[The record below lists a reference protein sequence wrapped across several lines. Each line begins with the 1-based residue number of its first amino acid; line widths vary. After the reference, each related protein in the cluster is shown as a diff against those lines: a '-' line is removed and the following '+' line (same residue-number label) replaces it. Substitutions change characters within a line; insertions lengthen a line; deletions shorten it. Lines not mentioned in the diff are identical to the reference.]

1 MYVKV
6 IVKNNSQY
14 TDNLFTYKVPEFLQ
28 DEICLG
34 HRILVPFGKG
44 NKPIE
49 AYVFRIMHDNDEKVE
64 TKYIYDILDE
74 RPILKR
80 EDLELIHWMKNR
92 YLCTYM
98 DCINLII
105 PKGYKLNN
113 YKLITLYPSLKG
125 IDAYELYDL
134 SEQLSDNKKFVFQKV
149 LDNKGSIKLD
159 KLVEKKIEYSTQ
171 VAEDE
176 ELYNIKDKKTLK
188 RKVADNLN
196 SLLYKMKEESLI
208 DLKWEY
214 KSIKNE
220 IKICYVSLKMN
231 YVDMMFY
238 IKENKIRLGEKQK
251 QILEFLKNNEDV
263 EINDLIEL
271 LKVSKSSINS
281 LKEKNLVE
289 FKYEDF
295 YRKSKSNFNYQNKDV
310 VLNEE
315 QNHAIEKITSEMFNQ
330 EKKPYMIHGVTGS
343 GKTEVYMEII
353 DYALKQGLDSIVLV
367 PEISL
372 TPQTIARFKNRFKDI
387 VGVFHSR
394 LSEGEKHDVFREIKK
409 GNIRILIGARSAIF
423 APFNSLGVVIVDEFH
438 ESSYKS
444 DKNPKFSTLEVG
456 RYLVNKRDI
465 TLVLGSA
472 TPSIEEY
479 YRAKSGEYELI
490 ELKKRA
496 NNKPL
501 PKIEVVDMKEELK
514 YGNRSFLSN
523 RLKLQIEEEIK
534 NNNQVILFL
543 NRRGYSSFVS
553 CRECGYVFKCKHCD
567 ISLTYH
573 KKQNIGKCHYC
584 GYEEVI
590 PQKCPECESKYV
602 KAFGLGTEKI
612 EEEIKQIFE
621 GVRVLRLDKD
631 TTSQKHELENI
642 LNKFQNREAD
652 ILIGTQMISKG
663 LDFNH
668 VTLVGILSADMMLN
682 FPDFKSF
689 ENTFQLVTQVS
700 GRAGRSE
707 KEGKVI
713 LQTYDSQSSVIKR
726 IVDYD
731 FEGFY
736 EDEIKIRK
744 LFNYTPFNNMLSVV
758 ISGKNELMV
767 KKNITTLY
775 NNIVYLLKE
784 RGIQDF
790 EFILGPNPCSIS
802 KINSNYRW
810 QILFKDDNIEINL
823 LKGIIKYICITKRD
837 VVFDKEVNISIDINP
852 NSIL

>member
-49 AYVFRIMHDNDEKVE
+49 AYVFRIMHNNDEKVE

-113 YKLITLYPSLKG
+113 YKLITLHPSLKG

-271 LKVSKSSINS
+271 LKASKSSINS

-409 GNIRILIGARSAIF
+409 GNIRILIGARSTITT
-423 APFNSLGVVIVDEFH
+423 PFNSLGVVIVDEFH

-523 RLKLQIEEEIK
+523 KLKLQIEEEIK

>member
-49 AYVFRIMHDNDEKVE
+49 AYVFKIIDNNDEDIK

-80 EDLELIHWMKNR
+80 QDLELIHWMKNR

-113 YKLITLYPSLKG
+113 YKSITLHPSLKN
-125 IDAYELYDL
+125 IDTYEIYDL
-134 SEQLSDNKKFVFQKV
+134 SEKLSENKRFVLQSV
-149 LDNKGSIKLD
+149 LDNKGKIKLD
-159 KLVEKKIEYSTQ
+159 KLVDKKIEYSTA
-171 VAEDE
+171 VAEE
-176 ELYNIKDKKTLK
+176 SELYGIKDKKTLK
-188 RKVADNLN
+188 RKVTDNLN

-271 LKVSKSSINS
+271 LKASKSSINS

-590 PQKCPECESKYV
+590 TQKCPECESKYV

>member
-49 AYVFRIMHDNDEKVE
+49 AYVFRIMHNNDEKVE

-113 YKLITLYPSLKG
+113 YKLITLHPSLKG

-271 LKVSKSSINS
+271 LKASKSSINS

-523 RLKLQIEEEIK
+523 KLKLQIEEEIK

-621 GVRVLRLDKD
+621 GVRVLILDKD

>member
-1 MYVKV
+1 MEKYAKV
-6 IVKNNSQY
+6 IVRNNSQY
-14 TDNLFTYKVPEFLQ
+14 TDNLFTYKVPEFLIN
-28 DEICLG
+28 EISLG
-34 HRILVPFGKG
+34 HRVLVPFGKG

-49 AYVFRIMHDNDEKVE
+49 AYIFNLSRKNEEDVK

-74 RPILKR
+74 KPILRK
-80 EDLELIHWMKNR
+80 EDLELIYWMKNR

-113 YKLITLYPSLKG
+113 YKVAKINRLLEKNEP
-125 IDAYELYDL
+125 YDL
-134 SEQLSDNKKFVFQKV
+134 YNLSEHLSENKKFVFQKI
-149 LDNKGSIKLD
+149 LDNKGKIKVQKLIDEKLD
-159 KLVEKKIEYSTQ
+159 ELKYEKQDIKSLKNK
-171 VAEDE
+171 VSD
-176 ELYNIKDKKTLK
+176 NI
-188 RKVADNLN
+188 N
-196 SLLYKMKEESLI
+196 SLLYKMQEEGLI

-220 IKICYVSLKMN
+220 KKICYVSLTMD
-231 YVDMMFY
+231 YIEMQFY
-238 IKENKIRLGEKQK
+238 LKEKKIRLGEKQK
-251 QILEFLKNNEDV
+251 LILEFLKNNDDV
-263 EINDLIEL
+263 EINDLVDL
-271 LKVSKSSINS
+271 LNVSKASINS
-281 LKEKNLVE
+281 LKDKNLID

-295 YRKSKSNFNYQNKDV
+295 YRKTKSNFNYKNKDV
-310 VLNEE
+310 ILNEE
-315 QNHAIEKITSEMFNQ
+315 QIYAIDKITNEMFNE

-394 LSEGEKHDVFREIKK
+394 LSEGERHDVFREIKK

-438 ESSYKS
+438 ENSYKS
-444 DKNPKFSTLEVG
+444 DNNPKFSTIEVG
-456 RYLVNKRDI
+456 RYLVKKRNV

-472 TPSIEEY
+472 TPSVEEY
-479 YRAKSGEYELI
+479 YRAQQKNYELI
-490 ELKKRA
+490 ELKNRA

-514 YGNRSFLSN
+514 VGNKSFLSDL
-523 RLKLQIEEEIK
+523 LKNEIEKELKK
-534 NNNQVILFL
+534 NNQIILFL

-553 CRECGYVFKCKHCD
+553 CRECGYVFKCKNCD

-573 KKQNIGKCHYC
+573 KDQNLGKCHYC
-584 GYEEVI
+584 GYETHI
-590 PQKCPECESKYV
+590 PNTCPECKSKYV

-612 EEEIKQIFE
+612 EEEIKKIFE

-631 TTSQKHELENI
+631 TTSKKNDLENI
-642 LNKFQNREAD
+642 LNKFQNKEAD

-663 LDFNH
+663 LDFKN

-682 FPDFKSF
+682 FPDFKSY
-689 ENTFQLVTQVS
+689 ENTFQLITQVS
-700 GRAGRSE
+700 GRAGRSD

-713 LQTYDSQSSVIKR
+713 LQTYSSENDVIKR
-726 IVDYD
+726 IVNYD
-731 FEGFY
+731 FKGFY
-736 EDEIKIRK
+736 EDEIKIRET
-744 LFNYTPFNNMLSVV
+744 FNYTPFNNMLSVV
-758 ISGKNELMV
+758 VSGKNEMKV
-767 KKNITTLY
+767 KKNISNFY
-775 NNIVYLLKE
+775 NNLIYILKS
-784 RGIQDF
+784 RQITNFD
-790 EFILGPNPCSIS
+790 FILGPNPCSIS

-837 VVFDKEVNISIDINP
+837 IVFDKDIHISIDINP

>member
-49 AYVFRIMHDNDEKVE
+49 AYVFRIMHNNDEKVE

-113 YKLITLYPSLKG
+113 YKLITLHPSLKG

>member
-49 AYVFRIMHDNDEKVE
+49 AYVFRIMHNNDEKVE

-113 YKLITLYPSLKG
+113 YKLITLHPSLKG

-271 LKVSKSSINS
+271 LKASKSSINS

-409 GNIRILIGARSAIF
+409 GNIRILIGVRSAIF

>member
-49 AYVFRIMHDNDEKVE
+49 AYVFRIMHNNDEKVE

-113 YKLITLYPSLKG
+113 YKLITLHPSLKG

-251 QILEFLKNNEDV
+251 QILEFLKNNEYV

-271 LKVSKSSINS
+271 LKASKSSINS

>member
-49 AYVFRIMHDNDEKVE
+49 AYVFRIMHNNDEKVE

-113 YKLITLYPSLKG
+113 YKLITLHPSLKG

-134 SEQLSDNKKFVFQKV
+134 SEQLSDNKKFVIQKV

-271 LKVSKSSINS
+271 LKASKSSINS